1 MVRHHATE
9 RKPLFLSL
17 KNRWKCE
24 ENRKRV
30 FWEISGNSENP
41 GISGVLPPVN
51 APFFFDVSA
60 QNRGFSGPENSGKFR
75 EISGKKMSE
84 NWRKSTFF
92 FKNTGYVSLRHPFTW
107 RENLTDDFF
116 FFGKT
121 KFHFFRNFKCVIL
134 SEKFPK
140 KKRIQDFFAP
150 MVPLLRRGGSVFLTF
165 FPFKTPHLK
174 WRQNRVGES
183 VCSTFI

>member
-30 FWEISGNSENP
+30 FWEILGNSENP

-107 RENLTDDFF
+107 RENLTRNFF
-116 FFGKT
+116 FSKKKNFTFFAILSAWFCPKNFRKKNAY
-121 KFHFFRNFKCVIL
+121 KFFLPLWRPCCAGGGQFSLRFFRSK
-134 SEKFPK
+134 P
-140 KKRIQDFFAP
+140 
-150 MVPLLRRGGSVFLTF
+150 
-165 FPFKTPHLK
+165 
-174 WRQNRVGES
+174 
-183 VCSTFI
+183 ST